1 MIGISFY
8 LNDEKAEKRIAEAGK
23 LGVKQ
28 AFTSL
33 HIPEETGNLAERAK
47 ALLAAAKEAGMEVYA
62 DVSKHTLKH
71 LGISDFSKL
80 QNLGVAGLRLDEF
93 FDTDFVL
100 SLAQQYKLAINAS
113 TVTERELIDLLERGL
128 KAEQLIA
135 WHNFYPKKETGLDE
149 NFFIKQN
156 QLFQA
161 YGIKISAFIPG
172 IGEKRGPLFDGLP
185 TLEKHRQHN
194 PMSAVLE
201 LMDSGVDDIY
211 IGDPD
216 SGEGLLENLIA
227 LEVENIVT
235 LHMEDSSFA
244 AGVYFP
250 RPDFARDVLRLMNTR
265 TTEPIQPADSL
276 ERFKGSITVDNIHY
290 GRYNGEVAITLHDL
304 PADER
309 VNVIGRISQADL
321 DILKFIKPK
330 HKLLFI

>member
-8 LNDEKAEKRIAEAGK
+8 LNDEKAEERIAEAGK
-23 LGVKQ
+23 LGVNK

-33 HIPEETGNLAERAK
+33 HIPEESGNLAERAK
-47 ALLAAAKEAGMEVYA
+47 KLLSAAKEAGMEVYT

-71 LGISDFSKL
+71 LGISDFSEL

-113 TVTERELIDLLERGL
+113 TVPERELIDLLERGL

-194 PMSAVLE
+194 PMAAALE

-216 SGEGLLENLIA
+216 SGEGLLENLIS
-227 LEVENIVT
+227 LEVESIVP

-244 AGVYFP
+244 ADVYSP
-250 RPDFARDVLRLMNTR
+250 RPDFARDVLRFMNTR
-265 TTEPIQPADSL
+265 TAQPIPAANTI
-276 ERFKGSITVDNIHY
+276 ERKTGCITADNEKY
-290 GRYNGEVAITLHDL
+290 GRYNGEVSITLRDL

-309 VNVIGRISQADL
+309 VNIIGRIRES
-321 DILKFIKPK
+321 DIEVLRFIKPK
-330 HKLLFI
+330 HKIKLI